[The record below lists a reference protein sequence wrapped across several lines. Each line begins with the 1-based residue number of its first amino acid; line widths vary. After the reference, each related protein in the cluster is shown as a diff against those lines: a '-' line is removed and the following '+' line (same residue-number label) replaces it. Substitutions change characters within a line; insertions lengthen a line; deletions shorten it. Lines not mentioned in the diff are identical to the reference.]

1 MDFSFLAAANGITST
16 YLNQNSVTNS
26 VSELNGLDDEAKKKF
41 GAEFAEAY
49 DSMMAAK
56 ALNANMR
63 QSYENV
69 HQDDF
74 KVHADRL
81 GYSIDNRVIDML
93 HLQLSDDMN
102 ARVNTAMNNAM
113 NNL

>member
-16 YLNQNSVTNS
+16 YLNQNSVASS
-26 VSELNGLDDEAKKKF
+26 VSELNGLDEETRKKF

-49 DSMMAAK
+49 DSMLATK
-56 ALNANMR
+56 ALNASMR
-63 QSYENV
+63 QSYNNT

-74 KVHADRL
+74 RIHADRL

-102 ARVNTAMNNAM
+102 SKINDAMNNAM

>member
-26 VSELNGLDDEAKKKF
+26 ISDLNGLDEETRKKL
-41 GAEFAEAY
+41 GAEFTEAY
-49 DSMMAAK
+49 DSMMATK
-56 ALNANMR
+56 ALNTSMR
-63 QSYENV
+63 QSYSNA

-74 KVHADRL
+74 RVHADRL
-81 GYSIDNRVIDML
+81 GYSIDTRVIDML
-93 HLQLSDDMN
+93 HLQLSDEMN
-102 ARVNTAMNNAM
+102 NKVNDAINNAM